1 MLNITGTSAP
11 EEILPAQQMLVQ
23 SLLSDG
29 PARPDLLQ
37 PRADLQPDKQDESWK
52 TPFAPTTF
60 NPPLGRK
67 ISVAMPISGD

>member
-1 MLNITGTSAP
+1 
-11 EEILPAQQMLVQ
+11 VQ

-52 TPFAPTTF
+52 TTFAPTTF